1 MTQEDMQ
8 DYNFT
13 EAGWETLYD
22 TVDDPNFLDQDA
34 RLIFRSL
41 ERRLKIRSFGDYLK
55 RYICRKAQL
64 TTSYQDVPL
73 ADYQSM
79 IRSAFSD
86 NHTPPSF
93 TPTTAKLSA
102 LSKNW
107 LTQRTVKRNVVFL
120 LGFGLGMSVENVN
133 ELLTK
138 ALLEREINP
147 KDPFEVVCWYCY
159 KNQFSYYKFEE
170 LWERYQAAPANAL
183 ASGLFDV
190 ESTIGARNAIQGI
203 HDDATL
209 LAYLLTLKAKDG
221 TSTTSFSARRCFDAL
236 YAQARDLVAGLYNA
250 QEDEDHSEAL
260 GRYIDRLSRSDRLSD
275 VEKQQRIQRFRDKK
289 RVFTREDITESD
301 LEQVICAAIPTD
313 RHGNLRPSKASKLGE
328 QFAGKRF
335 SRQHIGE
342 ILSGKAE
349 VTRFDL
355 ITLHF
360 FVFSQQL
367 DVYPEPKTRCLAFQD
382 SMDAMLAQCFLGE
395 MYIQNPYE
403 CFVLMCLLSNDPLGT
418 YADVWELSYD
428 QE

>member
-1 MTQEDMQ
+1 MPDDQLQ
-8 DYNFT
+8 DYEFT

-22 TVDDPNFLDQDA
+22 TVDDARFPDQDA

-41 ERRLKIRSFGDYLK
+41 DHKLKIRSFGDYLK
-55 RYICRKAQL
+55 RYICQKAEL
-64 TTSYQDVPL
+64 TTSYQEVPL

-79 IRSAFSD
+79 IRASFAD

-120 LGFGLGMSVENVN
+120 LGFGLGMSVDNVN
-133 ELLTK
+133 EFLTK
-138 ALLEREINP
+138 ALFEREINP
-147 KDPFEVVCWYCY
+147 KDPFEVICWYCY
-159 KNQFSYYKFEE
+159 KNQFSYYKFQE
-170 LWERYQAAPANAL
+170 LWERYQEAPASAVNL
-183 ASGLFDV
+183 ECFDTQ
-190 ESTIGARNAIQGI
+190 STIGARNAIHMI
-203 HDDATL
+203 CDDATL
-209 LAYLLTLKAKDG
+209 LTYLSTLRAKDG
-221 TSTTSFSARRCFDAL
+221 TSTMSFSARRCFDTL
-236 YAQARDLVAGLYNA
+236 YGEARDLVAGLYNA
-250 QEDEDHSEAL
+250 QEDEEHFDAL
-260 GRYIDRLSRSDRLSD
+260 QRYIDQLSRSDRISD
-275 VEKQQRIQRFRDKK
+275 TEIQRRIERFRAQK

-342 ILSGKAE
+342 ILSGRTE

-355 ITLHF
+355 ITLNF
-360 FVFSQQL
+360 FVFSQKL
-367 DVYPEPKTRCLAFQD
+367 DEYPEAKTRFLEFQD
-382 SMDAMLAQCFLGE
+382 SMNEILAKCLMGE

-428 QE
+428 PE